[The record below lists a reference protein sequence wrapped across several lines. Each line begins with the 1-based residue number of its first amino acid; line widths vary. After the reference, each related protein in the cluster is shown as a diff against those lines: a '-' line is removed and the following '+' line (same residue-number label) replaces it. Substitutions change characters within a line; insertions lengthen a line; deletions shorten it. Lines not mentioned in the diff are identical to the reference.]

1 MKFQYMDDSVSVGAI
16 TTATFITSIVFVEK
30 ILDALYEGQNI
41 FTFVLSIYIQ
51 FTTERSRLYTVY

>member
-1 MKFQYMDDSVSVGAI
+1 MDDPVSVGAI
-16 TTATFITSIVFVEK
+16 TTATFITSILFMEK

-41 FTFVLSIYIQ
+41 YTFVLSINIQ